1 MLTASGLSRS
11 FGSRTL
17 FTAVSLQL
25 GSGRRVALVGSNGP
39 GKPTL
44 IETIVGLQEPDAGE
58 VHRPRNLRI
67 GYLPQELP
75 DEVGRSV
82 FEQAMLGAGPI
93 TELARRIEALGTRIG
108 ETAGDEQNRLLVE
121 FGEAQ
126 SRFEQLG
133 GYAVEAEATGSC
145 PAWALIRPTTT
156 GPWTRCRAGGACGSP
171 WPGCCCRPPTC

>member
-17 FTAVSLQL
+17 FADVSLQL
-25 GSGRRVALVGSNGP
+25 GSGRRVALVGSNGT
-39 GKPTL
+39 GKTTL

-58 VHRPRNLRI
+58 VHRPRDLRI

-82 FEQAMLGAGPI
+82 FEQVMLGAGPV
-93 TELARRIEALGTRIG
+93 TELAQRIEALGNRIG
-108 ETAGDEQNRLLVE
+108 ETTGDEQNRLLVE

-133 GYAVEAEATGSC
+133 G
-145 PAWALIRPTTT
+145 
-156 GPWTRCRAGGACGSP
+156 
-171 WPGCCCRPPTC
+171 